1 MMSAKEKLMA
11 NAAILLIV
19 TILIIAIALYWIHF
33 RGFGPTTFAIN
44 DYIKDDLLVNVKRSM
59 ERILYCDLDDTG
71 SYVDHELSIDDT
83 DLVKAT
89 AVGTDVVESC
99 ETAVR
104 LGRLPSLANIT
115 QASIDEYSANTMLK
129 EVITKSAQAES
140 PISRVLLEAS
150 NTSGSLCG
158 EITNVSGFI
167 VVVERG

>member
-1 MMSAKEKLMA
+1 MMSAREKLMA

-19 TILIIAIALYWIHF
+19 TILLIIAIACIGFTFEDLDQPLFCYQRLY
-33 RGFGPTTFAIN
+33 
-44 DYIKDDLLVNVKRSM
+44 KDDLLVNVKRSM
-59 ERILYCDLDDTG
+59 ERILLLGDLDDTG

-99 ETAVR
+99 EKRLYAKL

-129 EVITKSAQAES
+129 ESSPNPHGTKTHKD
-140 PISRVLLEAS
+140 
-150 NTSGSLCG
+150 TSVTVG
-158 EITNVSGFI
+158 
-167 VVVERG
+167 R